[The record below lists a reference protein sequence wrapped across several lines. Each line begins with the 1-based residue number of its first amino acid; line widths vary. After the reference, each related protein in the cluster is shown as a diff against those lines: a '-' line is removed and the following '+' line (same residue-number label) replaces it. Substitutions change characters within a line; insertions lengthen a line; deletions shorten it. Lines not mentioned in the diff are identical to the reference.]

1 MRRAHW
7 ADRSPEPGVSERQR
21 PNIARRTGIALTV
34 IAVGGLG
41 VLAGFFVAD
50 DANEVQDLRDEAVS
64 LSEDLDQDES
74 ELTKSQAAQADV
86 EAVVA
91 DCVEASG
98 AIAGLLAASI
108 DEMAGAYDAFAETPV
123 APRAA
128 AGRRLR
134 LRSQGII
141 EPPDRVPGRPVSCL
155 AKRQPLASCDEDT
168 LVLLLVLELGGIG
181 WNRRTADGRHRRS
194 RTRVKRLDAFGR
206 PWTSSKEP
214 SRSSSS
220 SSRERS
226 AASELSS

>member
-1 MRRAHW
+1 MDLHETVRPQNGSDAPSALGRSEPRARCLRTATTEHRQAHRHRTHGDRR
-7 ADRSPEPGVSERQR
+7 R
-21 PNIARRTGIALTV
+21 
-34 IAVGGLG
+34 GLG

-108 DEMAGAYDAFAETPV
+108 DEMAGAYDAFAETPIT
-123 APRAA
+123 PRAA

-168 LVLLLVLELGGIG
+168 LVLLQVLELGGLG
-181 WNRRTADGRHRRS
+181 WNRRTRTDDTAGDG
-194 RTRVKRLDAFGR
+194 LG
-206 PWTSSKEP
+206 
-214 SRSSSS
+214 
-220 SSRERS
+220 
-226 AASELSS
+226 